1 MWKIIQ
7 ASYPIWHIDATG
19 SVIEKIK
26 NQKIPYY
33 YSIVCHDLVNKQILP
48 IACFVT
54 TSHTINS
61 ITTNLSI
68 IKDHVENNVSRTS
81 HLPIAPIIVMDHS
94 WALIGSV
101 IKSFNKTTVLT
112 YLIWCFDIYFNEEN
126 FKANYFAT
134 RVYICSI
141 HMLKIII
148 KKAKKVA
155 NATKKGR
162 NALIFSFTL
171 LQNSVKLAE
180 FNYHLENIYIL
191 FNSKYETLSMISSL
205 NFLKDALALREIS
218 LSFDYEEKKEIDLRG
233 NINGKVFLENTSFNE
248 NLKQESPFQHYYD
261 DLIKTFES
269 SLENNPVET
278 NLEFNQYYNPDLFK
292 IIRSKL
298 YIMIFWSGLVLDNFK
313 YSNSK
318 VLTKL
323 DDNTAEKWF
332 EILKNRIT
340 QGQKVMPSEL
350 IGKLYN
356 RLLAKYF
363 EFYHK
368 ITPIFQLQMPKK
380 QEKQNKAAEEI
391 WVDKNEKSNKNKKKG
406 KKGFYYRDSSIFG
419 SRNSN
424 QGLINTNRIKKTF
437 DIGKNYNVLNFIF
450 YILQTVYL
458 FIS

>member
-1 MWKIIQ
+1 
-7 ASYPIWHIDATG
+7 
-19 SVIEKIK
+19 
-26 NQKIPYY
+26 
-33 YSIVCHDLVNKQILP
+33 
-48 IACFVT
+48 
-54 TSHTINS
+54 
-61 ITTNLSI
+61 
-68 IKDHVENNVSRTS
+68 
-81 HLPIAPIIVMDHS
+81 
-94 WALIGSV
+94 
-101 IKSFNKTTVLT
+101 
-112 YLIWCFDIYFNEEN
+112 
-126 FKANYFAT
+126 
-134 RVYICSI
+134 
-141 HMLKIII
+141 
-148 KKAKKVA
+148 
-155 NATKKGR
+155 
-162 NALIFSFTL
+162 
-171 LQNSVKLAE
+171 
-180 FNYHLENIYIL
+180 
-191 FNSKYETLSMISSL
+191 MISSL

-368 ITPIFQLQMPKK
+368 ITPIFQLQMPK
-380 QEKQNKAAEEI
+380 NK
-391 WVDKNEKSNKNKKKG
+391 KNKIKLLKKYG
-406 KKGFYYRDSSIFG
+406 LTKMKKAIK
-419 SRNSN
+419 
-424 QGLINTNRIKKTF
+424 IKKKEKKAS
-437 DIGKNYNVLNFIF
+437 IIE
-450 YILQTVYL
+450 IQVYL
-458 FIS
+458 AREIQIKV